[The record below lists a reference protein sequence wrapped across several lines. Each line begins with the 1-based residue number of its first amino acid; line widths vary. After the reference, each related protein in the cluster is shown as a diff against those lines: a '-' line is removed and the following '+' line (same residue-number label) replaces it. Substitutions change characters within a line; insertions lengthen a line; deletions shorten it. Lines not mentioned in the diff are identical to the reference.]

1 MIRSENGE
9 KVDVVTRSSIC
20 DGKSNMDL
28 MKPINISS
36 DRLAP
41 DNPFTAV
48 EMGKLWA
55 TYIGSS
61 MSNRILQYFLKNVED
76 EYIKTLLE
84 NGLALIP
91 LTLFSL

>member
-1 MIRSENGE
+1 
-9 KVDVVTRSSIC
+9 
-20 DGKSNMDL
+20 